1 MKTKIARHV
10 SPAAVAIA
18 LFLAVALLPRGATI
32 RVINTGNSGVVEYY
46 SRHSSSLATAGTHR
60 E

>member
-10 SPAAVAIA
+10 SPAAIAIA

-32 RVINTGNSGVVEYY
+32 RVINTGNSVDYY